1 MGIFALYDTV
11 SIQKYIYS
19 SNRLR
24 DNQGASA
31 LVEQCFSQL
40 LTEAV
45 RKEKAEG
52 IFSKICMDWNTY
64 PEKVQFLEDAKVD
77 CEVLYIGGGN
87 ALLYFRDETGAAWR
101 KVNETFSAALFEKM
115 PGLSVV
121 TEIQEDT
128 GEFGKDLDF
137 LFKKLQLKKYRSRG
151 VQDVPCLSVT
161 RQCAWSGKP
170 AVGQGADGNWIAEE
184 IVKKREAS
192 GKEIAGDQY
201 KEIRELSGVSGEQWV
216 AVVHIDGN
224 RMGDSIRKL
233 TEGKDAKSG
242 IRQLRKFSIE
252 TDEVYHTAYEEMK
265 AWCAAWIQESEDA
278 RLTFYQ
284 GKTEPPFRKIYGA
297 GDDLTFLCYAPLAIR
312 AAEHFLKNLEKQQGC
327 EGITMSA
334 CAGIAFAKPGYPFA
348 KAYEIAEACCR
359 SAKKRTEEEMGSY
372 LDFQVIYGGLNSL
385 SQMRKKQ
392 QEENRIRMLRPY
404 RVADSKRDELKNFYL
419 VSDWIADSKIARSK
433 WKELRGAYS
442 AQESAQKESEERIR
456 RRYNKTITE
465 LLNLLNKNGLLN
477 DSGASGSAAVLML
490 WDGLE
495 TMDLYIKRPGAWQ
508 GGGR

>member
-31 LVEQCFSQL
+31 LVDRCFSQL

-45 RKEKAEG
+45 RKEEAEG
-52 IFSKICMDWNTY
+52 TFSKSSMDWKAR
-64 PEKVQFLEDAKVD
+64 PEKVEFLENVEVD

-115 PGLSVV
+115 PGLTVV
-121 TEIQEDT
+121 TEMQEDT
-128 GEFGKDLDF
+128 GEFGKDLDL
-137 LFKKLQLKKYRSRG
+137 LFKKLQLKKYQSRG
-151 VQDVPCLSVT
+151 AQDVPCLSVT

-170 AVGQGADGNWIAEE
+170 AVSQGADGNWIAEE

-192 GKEIAGDQY
+192 GREIAGDQY
-201 KEIRELSGVSGEQWV
+201 KEIGDLAGVSGEQWV

-233 TEGKDAKSG
+233 TEGKDAKNG
-242 IRQLRKFSIE
+242 IWQLRKFSIE
-252 TDEVYHTAYEEMK
+252 TDEMYHAAYDEMK
-265 AWCAAWIQESEDA
+265 AWCADWIQGSEDA

-284 GKTEPPFRKIYGA
+284 EKTEPPFRKIYGA

-312 AAEHFLKNLEKQQGC
+312 ASEYFLKNLEKRQSSV
-327 EGITMSA
+327 EITMSA
-334 CAGIAFAKPGYPFA
+334 CAGIAFIKPGYPFA
-348 KAYEIAEACCR
+348 KAYEVAEACCR

-372 LDFQVIYGGLNSL
+372 LDFQMIYGGLNTMQ
-385 SQMRKKQ
+385 QMRKKQ
-392 QEENRIRMLRPY
+392 QEENQIKMLRPY

-419 VSDWIADSKIARSK
+419 ISDGIMDSKVARSK

-442 AQESAQKESEERIR
+442 AGEAELKESEERIR
-456 RRYNKTITE
+456 RRYNEQITE
-465 LLNLLNKNGLLN
+465 LLSLLNKNGLLN
-477 DSGASGSAAVLML
+477 DSGASGSTAVLML

-495 TMDLYIKRPGAWQ
+495 TMDLYIKGPERS
-508 GGGR
+508 